1 MSSIPFVLEKC
12 PMTDMVEHKIGF
24 GGFST
29 VWMAYDL
36 QDKII
41 QDVQDSSHLVTYLTT
56 FLLPR
61 PGDKILL
68 SMFEYP
74 SNVQRKYP
82 PSVI

>member
-1 MSSIPFVLEKC
+1 
-12 PMTDMVEHKIGF
+12 MTDMVEHKIGF